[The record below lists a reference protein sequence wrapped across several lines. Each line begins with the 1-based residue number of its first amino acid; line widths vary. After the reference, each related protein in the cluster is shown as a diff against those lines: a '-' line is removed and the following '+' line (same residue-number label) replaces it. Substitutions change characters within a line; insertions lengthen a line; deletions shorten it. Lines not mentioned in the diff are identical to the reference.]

1 MSFCS
6 DEELGHRLNAVAFL
20 TAIVLPVLF
29 FIRVINLLFVPLLVR
44 VFGLYLDYHI
54 ISICRLDPALSL
66 NQIKNKTV
74 LMKQSTALDI
84 LKTGNNVF
92 LTGSAGSGKTYTLN
106 QYIHYLRARRISV
119 ATTASTGI
127 AATHMNGITIHS
139 WSGIGIKDELSDRD
153 LANLSRKK
161 ILKDRLRDTAVL
173 IIDEISMLHAKQL
186 NAVNQ
191 VLKHMRQND
200 KPFGGI
206 QVVVAGD
213 FFQLPPVGSRGESN
227 REKFAFMSDA
237 WLEAGFKICY
247 LTEQHRQNTED
258 ETEVISLDN
267 ILNQIRGEEG
277 VSAEAIQ
284 ALQNTFYQDVDI
296 NRTRLFT
303 HNVNVNKINE
313 NELALL
319 DGETVTYRAIAHGD
333 DKLVETLKKSVRT
346 SDELTLKV
354 GAKVMFIKNNNEL
367 GVSNGTMGELVGF
380 TTIKP
385 LKSTKERNFSEEDLE
400 DDLEAIENENAS
412 EESANHDESLT
423 QIEDDSEAEDKTL
436 VSADRYPIIKLN
448 SGRQVI
454 AEGEEWVVEDEHGEV
469 LASYTQ
475 IPLTLAWAI
484 TIHKSQGMTLDAA
497 EIDLSKTFE
506 LGQGYVALSRLKS
519 LEGLKLL
526 GMNDLSLRLDPLARG
541 ADARFQQLSEEA
553 QQTFTAIELEVLKE
567 SHDRFVLVSG
577 GTLSKAHIEA
587 FEKSLQ
593 SRKKKQA
600 QQLAQKDKLSNQLKD
615 LSDSTLMETRRLLE
629 ESLTIAEIAQTRGL
643 AQSTIMKH
651 LAQLKRQEPSLS
663 CEHLRPDVLTLDKVS
678 EAVESIVAKANPN
691 DFQAVDETIKTA
703 KASKNM
709 QLFSKDNIKLR
720 PIYELL
726 KEQIDY
732 NTIRLALI
740 FID

>member
-1 MSFCS
+1 
-6 DEELGHRLNAVAFL
+6 
-20 TAIVLPVLF
+20 
-29 FIRVINLLFVPLLVR
+29 
-44 VFGLYLDYHI
+44 
-54 ISICRLDPALSL
+54 
-66 NQIKNKTV
+66 
-74 LMKQSTALDI
+74 MKQATALDI

-106 QYIHYLRARRISV
+106 QYIHYLRARRVPV

-139 WSGIGIKDELSDRD
+139 WSGIGIKDEITERD
-153 LANLSRKK
+153 LTNLSRKK
-161 ILKDRLRDTAVL
+161 ILKDRLRETAVL

-191 VLKHMRQND
+191 VLKHMRQSD
-200 KPFGGI
+200 DPFGGI

-213 FFQLPPVGSRGESN
+213 FFQLPPVGNRGESN

-247 LTEQHRQNTED
+247 LTEQHRQNTDIED
-258 ETEVISLDN
+258 QSINLDS
-267 ILNQIRGEEG
+267 ILNQIRGEDG
-277 VSAEAIQ
+277 VTAEAIE
-284 ALQNTFYQDVDI
+284 ALQSTFYQNVDI

-313 NELALL
+313 HELALL
-319 DGETVTYRAIAHGD
+319 NGETVIYNAIAHGD
-333 DKLVETLKKSVRT
+333 NKLVETLKKSVRT

-367 GVSNGTMGELVGF
+367 GVSNGTMGELIGF

-385 LKSTKERNFSEEDLE
+385 LKSAS
-400 DDLEAIENENAS
+400 NAS
-412 EESANHDESLT
+412 DKVQNPNDEVNEDSDDTPNVDADSKRVLDADT
-423 QIEDDSEAEDKTL
+423 DDDSNVAQLSVESDSQDNKSL
-436 VSADRYPIIKLN
+436 VSTDRYPIIKLN

-454 AEGEEWVVEDEHGEV
+454 AEGEEWVVEDENGEV

-484 TIHKSQGMTLDAA
+484 TIHKSQGMTLEAA

-519 LEGLKLL
+519 LQGLKLL

-541 ADARFQQLSEEA
+541 ADSRFQVLSTEA
-553 QQTFTAIELEVLKE
+553 QQVFESLENEVLKE
-567 SHDRFVLVSG
+567 THDRFILTSG
-577 GTLSKAHIEA
+577 GTLSKAHIDA
-587 FEKSLQ
+587 FEKSSKSL
-593 SRKKKQA
+593 KKKQA
-600 QQLAQKDKLSNQLKD
+600 QILAKKDKLSNQLSD
-615 LSDSTLMETRRLLE
+615 QSDSTLMTTKLLLE
-629 ESLTIAEIAQTRGL
+629 ESLTIAEIAQSRGL
-643 AQSTIMKH
+643 AQATIMGH
-651 LAQLKRQEPSLS
+651 VSLLKRQDPSLNF
-663 CEHLRPDVLTLDKVS
+663 EHLRPDVLTLDKVS
-678 EAVESIVAKANPN
+678 QAVESIVAESDPN
-691 DFQAVDETIKTA
+691 NFQAESSGIKTA
-703 KASKNM
+703 EDTIHAD
-709 QLFSKDNIKLR
+709 QPFTKDRIKLR
-720 PIYELL
+720 PIFEYL
-726 KEQIDY
+726 KEEIDY

>member
-1 MSFCS
+1 
-6 DEELGHRLNAVAFL
+6 
-20 TAIVLPVLF
+20 
-29 FIRVINLLFVPLLVR
+29 
-44 VFGLYLDYHI
+44 
-54 ISICRLDPALSL
+54 
-66 NQIKNKTV
+66 
-74 LMKQSTALDI
+74 MKQATALDI
-84 LKTGNNVF
+84 LKTGKNVF

-106 QYIHYLRARRISV
+106 EYIHYLRARRVPV

-139 WSGIGIKDELSDRD
+139 WSGIGIKDELSERD

-161 ILKDRLRDTAVL
+161 ILKDRLRETAVL

-191 VLKHMRQND
+191 VLKHMRQSEE
-200 KPFGGI
+200 PFGGI
-206 QVVVAGD
+206 QLVVAGD
-213 FFQLPPVGSRGESN
+213 FFQLPPVGNRGETN
-227 REKFAFMSDA
+227 REKFAFMSEA

-247 LTEQHRQNTED
+247 LSEQHRQNTD
-258 ETEVISLDN
+258 EEENAISLDN

-277 VSAEAIQ
+277 VSFEAIE

-303 HNVNVNKINE
+303 HNVNVNKINKH
-313 NELALL
+313 ELALL
-319 DGETVTYRAIAHGD
+319 NGETVTYNAIAHGD
-333 DKLVETLKKSVRT
+333 NKLVETLKKSVRT

-385 LKSTKERNFSEEDLE
+385 LKSSNDHSAISEDSES
-400 DDLEAIENENAS
+400 DDLEAETTDIDIEETDETIVAIDG
-412 EESANHDESLT
+412 EDESEST
-423 QIEDDSEAEDKTL
+423 AL
-436 VSADRYPIIKLN
+436 VSTDRYPVIKLN
-448 SGRQVI
+448 NGRQVI
-454 AEGEEWVVEDEHGEV
+454 AEGEEWVVEDENGEI

-541 ADARFQQLSEEA
+541 ADARFKVLSCEA
-553 QQTFTAIELEVLKE
+553 EQTFEKIKSEVLEE
-567 SHDRFVLVSG
+567 SHERFVLVSG
-577 GTLSKAHIEA
+577 GTLNKAYIEA
-587 FEKSLQ
+587 FEKSLK

-600 QQLAQKDKLSNQLKD
+600 QMLAQKDKLSNQLND
-615 LSDSTLMETRRLLE
+615 HSDSTLMATKLLLE
-629 ESLTIAEIAQTRGL
+629 ESLTIAEIAEARGL
-643 AQSTIMKH
+643 AQATIMGH
-651 LAQLKRQEPSLS
+651 VARLKRQYPELN

-678 EAVESIVAKANPN
+678 EAVEAIVAAADPN
-691 DFQAVDETIKTA
+691 DFQEGSEDSSATA
-703 KASKNM
+703 DRKQDINP
-709 QLFSKDNIKLR
+709 FSKDRIKLR
-720 PIYELL
+720 PIYEYL